1 MVKIKGFIMKKV
13 TGIILSILML
23 ITLISV
29 PHSETSAASAVSI
42 AYRTH
47 VQRDGWQ
54 SWVSNGAMSGT
65 SGESKRLEGI
75 EIQVSGNSNLGIQ
88 YTTHVQTYGW
98 QGWSCD
104 GEMSGTEGESKRL
117 EAIKIQLTGSDK
129 DKYDVYYRV
138 HAQTYG
144 WLGWAKNGE
153 PAGTSGYSKRLEGI
167 QIVIVA
173 KGASAPQT
181 TYNGITSV
189 TTSAYVTTGSSTVNV
204 ANSDTLNVSYRTQVQ
219 TYGWQNWTTNGGI
232 SGTSGQSKRL
242 ETIQIKASNKKYSG
256 GIQYR
261 THVQTYGWQGWVS
274 DGAMSGTV
282 GQSKRLEAIEIK
294 LTGELAEKYDIYYR
308 VHAQTYG
315 WLGWAKNGE
324 TAGTS
329 GLSKRLETIQ
339 IVIVDKGTSAP
350 QTTYGGITSVT
361 ASAYVTNT
369 GSGTTQPTTP
379 SHTHTW
385 VVVTEEITVKDTH
398 EEDRLIIDGVEQPL
412 DYNASYIYTGG
423 VLSYKAMINR
433 VKAGM
438 TEYDEPNYVSGYE
451 CPKCGYQTTT
461 NDILDHIRDVCHC
474 ANWISGVTMLNPDN
488 PYTHH
493 TASVKTVTV
502 VDGTYT
508 EEVVTGYKCSGCR
521 ATK

>member
-1 MVKIKGFIMKKV
+1 MKKV

-29 PHSETSAASAVSI
+29 PHSETSAASAVSV

-75 EIQVSGNSNLGIQ
+75 EIKVSGNSNLGIQ

-181 TYNGITSV
+181 AYNGITSV

-256 GIQYR
+256 SIQYR

-339 IVIVDKGTSAP
+339 IVIVEKGTSAP

-385 VVVTEEITVKDTH
+385 VAVTEEITVKDTH
-398 EEDRLIIDGVEQPL
+398 EEDRLYIDDVEITDKNQSF
-412 DYNASYIYTGG
+412 SYINTSDNNRTYSTTTIG
-423 VLSYKAMINR
+423 MISK

-438 TEYDEPNYVSGYE
+438 TEYDEPVYDEMLICNND
-451 CPKCGYQTTT
+451 CGFYCKGTDEMSKHNINCEGGKGWRSEYMQIDT
-461 NDILDHIRDVCHC
+461 V
-474 ANWISGVTMLNPDN
+474 
-488 PYTHH
+488 HH
-493 TASVKTVTV
+493 TASVKTVTL
-502 VDGTYT
+502 VDGTHT
-508 EEVVTGYKCSGCR
+508 EEVVTGYKCSGCG
-521 ATK
+521 ASK